1 MWNNAMK
8 KTRWI
13 PLAAAVV
20 VLALSIAYAAREAK
34 TRGPEMSEDERIARM
49 RYDKATELLAI
60 REYDRGVKMLES
72 VVKQFPDTQVRN
84 KAYLALGKHFAE
96 RHQYPKAV
104 DYFRPLWRLKKTG
117 EKLDSEMREV
127 YLEAMYLT
135 GVSYFNIRQYS
146 AAFPVLRK
154 ITSGYPNTVWA
165 NQAYYYIGLCHFSQS
180 NWSKAIRALSLVGT
194 FVDPDSPTTKYVEAG
209 HRFYVKIADADLPIL
224 HRMGEETT
232 ITIETSRGDKETV
245 KISPLSLDRAMFIG
259 WVPTEIGQAVKG
271 DGKLQVIGGDEIT
284 ATYLDNNTRSGQKDV
299 PRVKKTT
306 VVSTGAVNFTMG
318 TFESGVDA
326 AFLGQPLFIRLRDA
340 DLDTDA
346 KRQKTF
352 VKLISRYRITED
364 AIREGDVTED
374 LEYRKED
381 QYKIRD
387 EVMVELTELGEGETV
402 HTGVFG
408 GKVTIAPVTKD
419 EVVDRSDDVLSCQ
432 LNDEVIVSYEDR
444 LHIGGEAPRIAT
456 AKTTVIDSMGGEPRA
471 MQSMVADPV
480 LRAKKNAVEA
490 TAYLELARIF
500 KAMGLMDGAKTKSNE
515 GLARV
520 EEIIRIQAPIPAS
533 LKEEAFKLKWELHVA
548 QDDYPAAIATCQLF
562 SQLYPDSPFVD
573 SALMG
578 IGQAK
583 MENKDYGEAIKVFE
597 QILQLEQSQVK
608 AEAQYNI
615 AQCLETSQGEN
626 AEPAIRAYRDCAKR
640 YPDSEFAGKSLAKL
654 VDYYITTKDYKQAD
668 DMLDQ
673 IFQDYPDAQFLD
685 QMLMKW
691 TVVAFRNGNY
701 PKAKEKCSQLVF
713 EYPTS
718 KYAPTAKKWLE
729 TINEY
734 LKGQE

>member
-1 MWNNAMK
+1 
-8 KTRWI
+8 
-13 PLAAAVV
+13 LAVAVV
-20 VLALSIAYAAREAK
+20 ALALSIAYAAREAK
-34 TRGPEMSEDERIARM
+34 TREAVSEDERIARM
-49 RYDKATELLAI
+49 RLDKAEELLAI

-72 VVKQFPDTQVRN
+72 VVKQFPDTKARN
-84 KAYLALGKHFAE
+84 KAYLSLGKHFLD
-96 RHQYPKAV
+96 RHQYPKAI
-104 DYFRPLWRLKKTG
+104 DYFRPLWRLKRHG
-117 EKLDSEMREV
+117 EKLDAETREV
-127 YLEAMYLT
+127 FLEAMYLT

-154 ITSGYPNTVWA
+154 ITSGFPNTVWA
-165 NQAYYYIGLCHFSQS
+165 NQAYYYIGLCHFAQS

-232 ITIETSRGDKETV
+232 IKVETSRGDVETV
-245 KISPLSLDRAMFIG
+245 KINPLSLDRAMFIG
-259 WVPTEIGQAVKG
+259 WVPTEIGEPKKG
-271 DGKLQVIGGDEIT
+271 DNKLQVIGGDEIIT
-284 ATYLDNNTRSGQKDV
+284 TYLDDNTRSGKKDV
-299 PRVKKTT
+299 PRVKTT
-306 VVSTGAVNFTMG
+306 AVVSTGSVSFTMG
-318 TFESGVDA
+318 TFEQGVDA
-326 AFLGQPLFIRLRDA
+326 AFLGQPLFIRLEDA
-340 DLDTDA
+340 DLDTDGQP
-346 KRQKTF
+346 QKAH
-352 VKLISRYRITED
+352 VKVISRYRVSED
-364 AIREGDVTED
+364 AIREGDVTEN
-374 LEYRKED
+374 LEYRQEE

-387 EVMVELTELGEGETV
+387 EVILELTELGEGKPL
-402 HTGVFG
+402 HTGKFG
-408 GKVTIAPVTKD
+408 GKVTIAPLVKG
-419 EVVDRSDDVLSCQ
+419 EVVDRADDKLSCE
-432 LNDEVIVSYEDR
+432 LNDEVIVTYEDR
-444 LHIGGEAPRIAT
+444 LHIGGEAPRIAK
-456 AKTTVIDSMGGEPRA
+456 AKTTVIDGMGGEPRA
-471 MQSMVADPV
+471 MQSVVSDPV
-480 LRAKKNAVEA
+480 LRAKKHAVEA

-500 KAMGLMDGAKTKSNE
+500 KAMGLIEGAKSKSNE

-520 EEIIRIQAPIPAS
+520 EDIIRIEAPIPAS

-548 QDDYPAAIATCQLF
+548 QDDYAAAIATCQLF
-562 SQLYPDSPFVD
+562 SQLYPESPFVD

-578 IGQAK
+578 IGEAK
-583 MENKDYGEAIKVFE
+583 MKNKEYGEAIKVFQ
-597 QILQLEQSQVK
+597 QIIELEQSQVK

-615 AQCLETSQGEN
+615 AQCLETQQGEN

-701 PKAKEKCSQLVF
+701 PKAKDKCSQLIF

-718 KYAPTAKKWLE
+718 KYAPTAKKWLK